1 MLLGVSEC
9 LTLDFSAVLICYW
22 VFLFRIKL
30 LFTLLRIIKLKRIL
44 YLSAFCLFF
53 RKENYISGLFQKE
66 ILNILLFKNI
76 VKNNS
81 FEKI

>member
-44 YLSAFCLFF
+44 YLSNFCLFF
-53 RKENYISGLFQKE
+53 RKENYISGLFQH
-66 ILNILLFKNI
+66 ILLFKNI